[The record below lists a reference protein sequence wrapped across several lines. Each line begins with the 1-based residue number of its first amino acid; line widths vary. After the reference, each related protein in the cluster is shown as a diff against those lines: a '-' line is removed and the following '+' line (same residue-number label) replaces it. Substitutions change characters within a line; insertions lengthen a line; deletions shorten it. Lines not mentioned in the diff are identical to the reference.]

1 MIESGSEHFAR
12 RTGRPPGSEAIET
25 TGRYIVVFDDSEGD
39 PANTLRNAG
48 FGNVANSRDFSNQ
61 SVDALE
67 VENADATIFSEL
79 GIAVV
84 TADRGQVRGFA
95 SAAEDRG
102 TIQSISPELVHH
114 MQKRQ
119 GTQTAPGQDQKTP
132 STPDLQRNDGRT
144 GLRTRQEVNP
154 LAFQDSPQF
163 TWGLQATNVPSSP
176 WSGRGI
182 RVAVLD
188 TGFDS
193 THPDFAG
200 RQITAQ
206 SFIPNEQAQDGHGH
220 GTHCIGTATG
230 TNAPASG
237 PRYGIAYGAEIY
249 VGKVLSNAGSGTD
262 SGIIAGIN
270 WAVANKVPIISMSL
284 GANVPQVHPPYTAA
298 GLRALNKGSLIIAAA
313 GNNAARPQGN
323 FGFVTPPANSPHIL
337 SVAALEEDLDVTF
350 FSARSFPERGG
361 QVDLAGPG
369 FRVYSSWIMPQRY
382 LSISGTSMATP
393 HIAGLAALWAEA
405 TGYRGR
411 ALWATLAQEGQRLI
425 APSVD
430 VGSGLG
436 LAPQRGS
443 RSVTSDDD
451 SR

>member
-1 MIESGSEHFAR
+1 MIEPGSENFAR
-12 RTGRPPGSEAIET
+12 GTGRPPGSEVLET
-25 TGRYIVVFDDSEGD
+25 TGRFIVVFDEGEGD
-39 PANTLRNAG
+39 PTATLRNAG
-48 FGNVANSRDFSNQ
+48 LGNVANSRDFSNQ
-61 SVDALE
+61 SVDPLE

-84 TADRGQVRGFA
+84 SADRGQVRSFA
-95 SAAEDRG
+95 HSAEDRG
-102 TIQSISPELVHH
+102 PIQSISPELVHH
-114 MQKRQ
+114 IQKRQ
-119 GTQTAPGQDQKTP
+119 GTQTSTGQGQNSQAGQQAGFQTA
-132 STPDLQRNDGRT
+132 TRT
-144 GLRTRQEVNP
+144 DFGANP

-163 TWGLQATNVPSSP
+163 TWGLQATQVPSSP

-200 RQITAQ
+200 RQITTQ

-220 GTHCIGTATG
+220 GTHCIGTSTG
-230 TNAPASG
+230 TNAPGSG
-237 PRYGIAYGAEIY
+237 PRYGIAYGAEIF
-249 VGKVLSNAGSGTD
+249 VGKVLSNAGSGSD
-262 SGIIAGIN
+262 GGIIAGIN

-298 GLRALNKGSLIIAAA
+298 GRRALNKGSLIIAAA

-337 SVAALEEDLDVTF
+337 AVAALQQNLDVTF
-350 FSARSFPERGG
+350 FSARTLAERGG
-361 QVDLAGPG
+361 QVDIGGPG
-369 FRVYSSWIMPQRY
+369 FQVHSSWLMPAKY
-382 LSISGTSMATP
+382 NTISGTSMATP

-405 TGYRGR
+405 TGFRGR
-411 ALWATLAQEGQRLI
+411 ELWATLVQEGQRLL

-443 RSVTSDDD
+443 RSVSSDDD

>member
-1 MIESGSEHFAR
+1 MIEPGSENFAR
-12 RTGRPPGSEAIET
+12 GTGLPPGSDVLET
-25 TGRYIVVFDDSEGD
+25 TGRFIVVFDESEGD
-39 PANTLRNAG
+39 PTATLRNAG
-48 FGNVANSRDFSNQ
+48 LGNVANSRDFTDQ
-61 SVDALE
+61 SVDPLE

-84 TADRGQVRGFA
+84 TADRGQARSFA
-95 SAAEDRG
+95 HSAEDRG

-114 MQKRQ
+114 ILKRQ
-119 GTQTAPGQDQKTP
+119 GTQTSPGQGSQEQDMQQAG
-132 STPDLQRNDGRT
+132 LQT
-144 GLRTRQEVNP
+144 GTRSGFGANP
-154 LAFQDSPQF
+154 LAFQDTPQF
-163 TWGLQATNVPSSP
+163 TWGLQATDVPSSP

-200 RQITAQ
+200 RQITTQ

-220 GTHCIGTATG
+220 GTHCIGTSTG

-237 PRYGIAYGAEIY
+237 PRYGIAYGAEIF
-249 VGKVLSNAGSGTD
+249 VGKVLSNAGSGSD
-262 SGIIAGIN
+262 GGIIAGIN

-284 GANVPQVHPPYTAA
+284 GANVSQVHPPYTAA
-298 GLRALNKGSLIIAAA
+298 GRRALNKGSLIIAAA
-313 GNNAARPQGN
+313 GNNAARSQGN
-323 FGFVTPPANSPHIL
+323 FGFVGAPANSPHIL
-337 SVAALEEDLDVTF
+337 AVAALEQSLDVAN
-350 FSARSFPERGG
+350 FSARTLAIRGG
-361 QVDLAGPG
+361 QVDIAGPG
-369 FRVYSSWIMPQRY
+369 FRVLSSWLMPAKY
-382 LSISGTSMATP
+382 NTISGTSMATP

-405 TGYRGR
+405 TGFRGR
-411 ALWATLAQEGQRLI
+411 ELWATLVQEGQRLL

-443 RSVTSDDD
+443 RSVSSDDD

>member
-1 MIESGSEHFAR
+1 MIEPGSENFAR
-12 RTGRPPGSEAIET
+12 GTGRPPGSEVLET
-25 TGRYIVVFDDSEGD
+25 TGRYIVVFDESESD
-39 PANTLRNAG
+39 PTATLRNAG
-48 FGNVANSRDFSNQ
+48 LGNVANSRDFNNQ
-61 SVDALE
+61 SVDPLE
-67 VENADATIFSEL
+67 VEDADATIFSEL

-84 TADRGQVRGFA
+84 TADRGQARGFA
-95 SAAEDRG
+95 HSAEDRG
-102 TIQSISPELVHH
+102 TIQSISPELIHH
-114 MQKRQ
+114 IQKRQ
-119 GTQTAPGQDQKTP
+119 GTQTAPGQSGLVEGAQ
-132 STPDLQRNDGRT
+132 QAGART
-144 GLRTRQEVNP
+144 GTRTGQNVNP
-154 LAFQDSPQF
+154 LAFQDTPQF
-163 TWGLQATNVPSSP
+163 TWGLQATQVPSSP

-200 RQITAQ
+200 RQITTQ

-220 GTHCIGTATG
+220 GTHCIGTSTG

-237 PRYGIAYGAEIY
+237 PRYGIAYGAEIF
-249 VGKVLSNAGSGTD
+249 VGKVVSNAGSGSD

-284 GANVPQVHPPYTAA
+284 GADVPQVHPPYTAA

-313 GNNAARPQGN
+313 GNNARRQQGN
-323 FGFVTPPANSPHIL
+323 FGYVGPPANSPHIL
-337 SVAALEEDLDVTF
+337 AVAALEQSLDVAF
-350 FSARSFPERGG
+350 FSARTLAGRGG
-361 QVDLAGPG
+361 QVDIAGPG
-369 FRVYSSWIMPQRY
+369 FQVLSSWLMPTKY
-382 LSISGTSMATP
+382 NTISGTSMATP

-405 TGYRGR
+405 TGFRGR
-411 ALWATLAQEGQRLI
+411 ELWATLMQEGQRLL

-443 RSVTSDDD
+443 RSVSSDDD